1 MTDHF
6 RCYSDEERDER
17 ERERERE
24 RECVCVCVAV
34 VRDNCMIAESQH
46 MMTRLSWPS
55 PAVGT

>member
-17 ERERERE
+17 ERERES
-24 RECVCVCVAV
+24 VCVCVAV

>member
-6 RCYSDEERDER
+6 MCYSDEERDER
-17 ERERERE
+17 ERESV
-24 RECVCVCVAV
+24 CVCVCVAV
-34 VRDNCMIAESQH
+34 VRDNCIIAESQH